1 MERATRSISV
11 RRTIGLRGVEIYAH
25 VGYLPEERKMGRLFR
40 ADVEVEYEGPLTDD
54 PVIDYRNIAE
64 ILREELKGERFLL
77 EQVVQRVAEA
87 ILARWQEVRKVWI
100 QIHKV
105 HPPVGIL
112 AESAY
117 ASLEM
122 ARY

>member
-1 MERATRSISV
+1 MERPERNVSV
-11 RRTIGLRGVEIYAH
+11 CRTIGLRGVEIYAH

-40 ADVEVEYEGPLTDD
+40 ADVEVEYEGTLSRD
-54 PVIDYRNIAE
+54 PVIDYRDIAE

-105 HPPVGIL
+105 HPPIGIL

-117 ASLEM
+117 AGLEM
-122 ARY
+122 ARH